1 MSDIAG
7 LSFAQPLALLA
18 LLALTPVV
26 AALWYADAHRRSA
39 DRAYGGSA
47 QLRRGVSRRR
57 EAIRRALLLAA
68 VAAVAVAVARPQ
80 WGHEQQTLTRRG
92 IDIVIALDVSRSM
105 TATDVSPSR
114 AAAAARNLDTMLS
127 HLRGDRVGLVIF
139 GGSAFERSPLTLDA
153 GAVSQLV
160 ERAQGDAPLVA
171 RGTDVRAALEAAMDA
186 LNVEDPAEEQVVLL
200 VSDGEALEGG
210 DRLEF
215 ALDRARD
222 RGVRIYTAAVGTDAG
237 TVLIDDDG
245 GGVAFTRTDREALA
259 AIAAATGGEF
269 RELETVAG
277 LAVDFRRL
285 GLSLFDEGEARLPVE
300 RFQWFLG
307 AALVMLGL
315 QGLLGGAVRTPP
327 LTARRLTLGG
337 TMFGLLPLLLVACGT
352 PLYGHVSA
360 GNEAYAE
367 LRFDDAL
374 IEYRAAAELEPESAA
389 AAYNIGTTLHRLRRF
404 EEAAG
409 TSEQALELARAAAEA
424 DLAAADLGPRI
435 RYSIGS
441 HAFRRGE
448 LERARD
454 AFIDVLLDTPGDVD
468 AKANLEIVLR
478 ALTPEPEA
486 DEQPPAEGDEPAAGG
501 ESGESGDQGSGPGDG
516 GAGGSSGQGGDGS
529 GGTSSGNAP
538 GAPAGGSED
547 EGAGVEQ
554 GETLTL
560 EEARAR
566 LAAALA
572 ALDGEITAEQAAEVL
587 ELARAANALE
597 TLRATQSGPV
607 GRLDR

>member
-1 MSDIAG
+1 MSG
-7 LSFAQPLALLA
+7 LADLGFAQPLALLA
-18 LLALTPVV
+18 LLALAPVV
-26 AALWYADAHRRSA
+26 AALWYGAARRREADA
-39 DRAYGGSA
+39 AYGGSA
-47 QLRRGVSRRR
+47 QLRRVVSRRR
-57 EAIRRALLLAA
+57 ELIGRALLLAA
-68 VAAVAVAVARPQ
+68 VVAVAVAVARPQ
-80 WGHEQQTLTRRG
+80 WGHEQRTLSRSG

-105 TATDVSPSR
+105 TATDADPSR
-114 AAAAARNLDTMLS
+114 AVAAARSLDTMLS

-186 LNVEDPAEEQVVLL
+186 LNVDDPAQQQVVLL

-215 ALDRARD
+215 ALQRARD
-222 RGVRIYTAAVGTDAG
+222 KGVRIYTAAVGTDAG
-237 TVLIDDDG
+237 AVLTEG
-245 GGVAFTRTDREALA
+245 GPGFDFTRTDREALA

-269 RELETVAG
+269 RELETLAG
-277 LAVDFRRL
+277 LAVDFRRF
-285 GLSLFDEGEARLPVE
+285 GSSLFDEGEARVPVE

-307 AALVMLGL
+307 AALAMLLL
-315 QGLLGGAVRTPP
+315 QGLLASAIRTPA
-327 LTARRLTLGG
+327 LTAGRLTLGG
-337 TMFGLLPLLLVACGT
+337 TMLGLLPVLLVACGT
-352 PLYGHVSA
+352 PLYGHVNA

-374 IEYRAAAELEPESAA
+374 IEYRAAAELDPRSAS
-389 AAYNIGTTLHRLRRF
+389 AAYNTGTTLHRLRRF

-409 TSEQALELARAAAEA
+409 TSEQALELARSAAGEDAAASA
-424 DLAAADLGPRI
+424 LIPWI

-454 AFIDVLLDTPGDVD
+454 AFIDVLLDSPGDMD

-478 ALTPEPEA
+478 ALA
-486 DEQPPAEGDEPAAGG
+486 PPPPPDDPSGDGDEPAAGG
-501 ESGESGDQGSGPGDG
+501 RSGEPGVPGPEPGD
-516 GAGGSSGQGGDGS
+516 GGSSGQGGDGS
-529 GGTSSGNAP
+529 DGSVSSGDAP
-538 GAPAGGSED
+538 GAPAGGPPE

-560 EEARAR
+560 EQAQAL

-587 ELARAANALE
+587 ELARRANALE
-597 TLRATQSGPV
+597 PLRATQSGPV

>member
-1 MSDIAG
+1 MNDLVG
-7 LSFAQPLALLA
+7 LSFAQPLALLT
-18 LLALTPVV
+18 LLALAPVG
-26 AALWYADAHRRSA
+26 AALWYAAARRRAA
-39 DRAYGGSA
+39 DVAYGGSA
-47 QLRRGVSRRR
+47 QLRRVVSRRR
-57 EAIRRALLLAA
+57 EVIGRALLIAA
-68 VAAVAVAVARPQ
+68 VVATAVAVARPQ
-80 WGHEQQTLTRRG
+80 WGEQQQVLTRRG

-105 TATDVSPSR
+105 TASDVAPSR
-114 AAAAARNLDTMLS
+114 AVAAARSLETLLS

-186 LNVEDPAEEQVVLL
+186 LNVDDPAQTQVVLL

-210 DRLEF
+210 DRLAF

-222 RGVRIYTAAVGTDAG
+222 RGVRVYTAAVGTDAG

-245 GGVAFTRTDREALA
+245 GGAAFTRTDREALA

-269 RELETVAG
+269 RELETVPG
-277 LAVDFRRL
+277 LAVDFRQL
-285 GLSLFDEGEARLPVE
+285 GLSTFDEGEARVPVE

-307 AALVMLGL
+307 AALAMLVV
-315 QGLLGGAVRTPP
+315 QGLLANGIRRPA
-327 LTARRLTLGG
+327 LTAGRLTLGG
-337 TMFGLLPLLLVACGT
+337 TLLGLLPVLLVACGT
-352 PLYGHVSA
+352 QLYGHVSA

-374 IEYRAAAELEPESAA
+374 VEYRSAAELDPQGAS
-389 AAYNIGTTLHRLRRF
+389 AAYNTGTTLRRLRRF

-409 TSEQALELARAAAEA
+409 TSEQALELARSAAEA
-424 DLAAADLGPRI
+424 DAEADAVAAGLIPWI

-454 AFIDVLLDTPGDVD
+454 AFIDVLLDVPGDVD

-478 ALTPEPEA
+478 ALAPPPDDPPEN
-486 DEQPPAEGDEPAAGG
+486 GDEPAAGG
-501 ESGESGDQGSGPGDG
+501 ESGDSGNPGSGPGGGGNDG
-516 GAGGSSGQGGDGS
+516 GSGLDGDGTAS
-529 GGTSSGNAP
+529 GGNAP
-538 GAPAGGSED
+538 GAPAGGPRE

-560 EEARAR
+560 EQAQAR

-572 ALDGEITAEQAAEVL
+572 ALEGEITAEQAAEVL
-587 ELARAANALE
+587 ALARQANALE
-597 TLRATQSGPV
+597 GLRATQSGPV
-607 GRLDR
+607 GSFDR